1 MSEIKHFVVSG
12 IMSLG
17 FSVFLCA
24 AVIVTDK
31 TERTTTLGNVIQ
43 KTNYLSDQAMMDR
56 EMAEILLPRLQAQ
69 QDEKIKRGEI
79 KKPDMVFVPEQLQQS
94 RGY

>member
-1 MSEIKHFVVSG
+1 MSEMKHVLISG
-12 IMSLG
+12 VLCLGYAASLTAAIALTDK
-17 FSVFLCA
+17 SPKI
-24 AVIVTDK
+24 AVITSS
-31 TERTTTLGNVIQ
+31 IQ
-43 KTNYLSDQAMMDR
+43 KTNYLTDTAKMDR

-69 QDEKIKRGEI
+69 QGEIKKRGEI

>member
-1 MSEIKHFVVSG
+1 MSETKHVVISG
-12 IMSLG
+12 VLCLS
-17 FSVFLCA
+17 FAACLCA
-24 AVIVTDK
+24 AIILTDK
-31 TERTTTLGNVIQ
+31 TERIAVIAKKIQ
-43 KTNYLSDQAMMDR
+43 KTDYLTDQSVMDK

-69 QDEKIKRGEI
+69 QDEMKKRGEL

>member
-1 MSEIKHFVVSG
+1 MNELKHVYLSG
-12 IMSLG
+12 LLCIAFSACLG
-17 FSVFLCA
+17 AGVLL
-24 AVIVTDK
+24 TDK
-31 TERTTTLGNVIQ
+31 SQQISELNTLLH
-43 KTNYLSDQAMMDR
+43 KSNYLTSRDKMDH

-69 QDEKIKRGEI
+69 HEEIKKRGAI

>member
-1 MSEIKHFVVSG
+1 MNELKHVYLSG
-12 IMSLG
+12 LLCIAFLACLG
-17 FSVFLCA
+17 AGVLL
-24 AVIVTDK
+24 TDK
-31 TERTTTLGNVIQ
+31 SEQISELNTLLR
-43 KTNYLSDQAMMDR
+43 KSNYLTSRDNMDH

-69 QDEKIKRGEI
+69 HEEIKKRGAI

>member
-1 MSEIKHFVVSG
+1 MSGLLCIAFSAC
-12 IMSLG
+12 LG
-17 FSVFLCA
+17 AGVLL
-24 AVIVTDK
+24 TDK
-31 TERTTTLGNVIQ
+31 SEQISELNTLLR
-43 KTNYLSDQAMMDR
+43 KSNYLTSRDNMDH

-69 QDEKIKRGEI
+69 HEEIKKRGAI